1 MGEMVCGDPNA
12 FKFNIL
18 PEDQQNNNNSDN
30 GNDNENNN
38 EDNENNEFAP
48 IGNCAKLE
56 TKLKTTELG
65 SFLWPM
71 LAPFLKG
78 FVLYTPM
85 NNFTNALI
93 DKVYNL
99 LYSSNFRYSL
109 CNEVSFVRCS
119 F

>member
-38 EDNENNEFAP
+38 GNNEFAP

-56 TKLKTTELG
+56 MKLKSTELG

-99 LYSSNFRYSL
+99 LYSSNFRFSL
-109 CNEVSFVRCS
+109 YNDVSFKRCS